1 MKANE
6 LRIGN
11 ILMFT
16 DFPTREER
24 VICGYDIAFAEKE
37 PDWLD
42 AFWTPIPLTDE
53 WLLRFGFEKRDFPFN
68 QRWVFNDFK
77 IEHQGINFAYVLWS
91 QSAPHLTQFIGH
103 CQYVHQLQ
111 NLYFAL
117 TGQEL
122 ELKEL

>member
-16 DFPTREER
+16 DFPKKEER
-24 VICGYDIAFAEKE
+24 SICGNDIAYAEKE

-42 AFWTPIPLTDE
+42 AFWTPITLTE
-53 WLLRFGFEKRDFPFN
+53 ELLLRFGFEINYFESEIIGLDVYQIHSWTIYKSGSV
-68 QRWVFNDFK
+68 WVFNQIDDL
-77 IEHQGINFAYVLWS
+77 EV
-91 QSAPHLTQFIGH
+91 
-103 CQYVHQLQ
+103 QYIHSLQ
-111 NLYFAL
+111 NLIYAL

-122 ELKEL
+122 ELKP

>member
-16 DFPTREER
+16 DFPKKEER
-24 VICGYDIAFAEKE
+24 VICGADIAYAEKE

-42 AFWTPIPLTDE
+42 AFWTPIPLTEE
-53 WLLRFGFEKRDFPFN
+53 WLLRFGFNKDDFSRIYVQFTIKH
-68 QRWVFNDFK
+68 FK
-77 IEHQGINFAYVLWS
+77 IIQNTVDNSF
-91 QSAPHLTQFIGH
+91 FIDNVKMIKVNVE
-103 CQYVHQLQ
+103 YVHQLQ
-111 NLYFAL
+111 NLYLDL